1 VELLRAGAVA
11 VGAAGAELVAGL
23 DLRLATGDRLGLVGP
38 NGSGKSTLL
47 RVLAGVAAPLD
58 GRVARPPGVRVGL
71 LPQSVAALPGRTV
84 TEVLRAATLRARE
97 LEARLRESETR
108 LAFGGTADD
117 AVEHAALAA
126 EFDRAGGYGAEA
138 AAREVAAALGFRAGG
153 RDLTCAELSPG
164 ERRRLQLAVTLA
176 AAPDVLLLDEPTNH
190 LDLTA
195 REWLTRRLG
204 AYAGAVVVVSHD
216 RALLDAATTRTL
228 FLAEGRAWHEP
239 GPYSLARRRRDAAV
253 GAGHKRARE
262 LERDARRLERMAVE
276 LAAFGRKAA
285 ARRRRAER
293 DGRALRVE
301 ARVAAPAERVA
312 PPQLAPRQAPSTRLR
327 AAGGETLVTV
337 RHLAAEGLLSD
348 VGLELRRGER
358 VVLVGP
364 NGSGKSTVLRAVAG
378 DLTGLGPRAELD
390 YLPGVKLRVVDQ
402 LDRGLTPGVP
412 LLEQVAA
419 AVGEAAGRRLLADA
433 GVPARTWELT
443 PEQVSGGE
451 RIRAGLAL
459 AFAHPADLWLLDE
472 PTNDLDLAAV
482 EALETQLTAMLAG
495 GSAALLLVTHDRRL
509 AERVADEAWSVV
521 DGSLLRYRD
530 VGAYLRG
537 EHEPDAPV
545 PPAVATTTVAT
556 TAVAWA
562 DPPGVAET
570 HPPAAAAAV
579 ARRPRPGWS
588 DPALLALEDERAA
601 VLRMLDDPRD
611 QTARDRERLLRRL
624 NELEAALMARYGDLV
639 PPPAPRYRV
648 VEGGAVVVG
657 DVLTDRSV
665 GTKSEGRQLLL
676 LRFAEAAQ
684 TLGGARSGGAA
695 GAGAG
700 PAHDP
705 WAPGVAAGP
714 RPPEARATLVDGVA
728 HLRLLEPADACLLP
742 WARSALVDAA
752 TRLAFTVMGAEA
764 VQLQSEAPPGARWL
778 RPVADGWHVAE
789 LRDYLRAEGWA

>member
-1 VELLRAGAVA
+1 MELLRAGAVA

-588 DPALLALEDERAA
+588 DPALL
-601 VLRMLDDPRD
+601 
-611 QTARDRERLLRRL
+611 
-624 NELEAALMARYGDLV
+624 
-639 PPPAPRYRV
+639 
-648 VEGGAVVVG
+648 
-657 DVLTDRSV
+657 
-665 GTKSEGRQLLL
+665 
-676 LRFAEAAQ
+676 
-684 TLGGARSGGAA
+684 
-695 GAGAG
+695 
-700 PAHDP
+700 
-705 WAPGVAAGP
+705 
-714 RPPEARATLVDGVA
+714 
-728 HLRLLEPADACLLP
+728 
-742 WARSALVDAA
+742 
-752 TRLAFTVMGAEA
+752 
-764 VQLQSEAPPGARWL
+764 
-778 RPVADGWHVAE
+778 
-789 LRDYLRAEGWA
+789 